1 MAPDHG
7 LEPRLPGSEPGAL
20 PLRPIRYLVRMVRLE
35 LTYPFGPQVLN
46 LMRLP
51 FRHTRMV
58 PAKGVEPLIRIG
70 IRA

>member
-20 PLRPIRYLVRMVRLE
+20 PLTPIRYLVRMVRLE
-35 LTYPFGPQVLN
+35 LIYPFGRQGVN

-58 PAKGVEPLIRIG
+58 PAKGFEPLIRIG